1 MYDWL
6 VGQGLRFMPAVNWVE
21 RGLYGEGNTRP
32 RYHVL
37 WGTALALTRWMIER
51 LHEAAQSAPAG
62 RLTLLHRHRITA
74 LEPCD
79 GRVTGAVGIDE
90 ATGAE
95 RRFVAEAVALA
106 TLLNGAH
113 PFGDGALHRAATGLG
128 ARITHAGEMWNCAA
142 GIAHPQPLVTGF
154 DMQDLCQ
161 RVAAQARPWTW
172 QLLNR
177 RIAVKELAIS
187 GAEHTPRIRD
197 RQLLAFLMETLL
209 GNPRLL
215 RQMAAESADFLVD
228 DSLAGL
234 AAKMNALTGGTDV
247 DPAVLQAMA
256 DAFDAQ
262 FALGRRLH
270 DDDQIRRI
278 LHARQWGPDRLRTCA
293 PAPLQLRGAGPVIA
307 ILLPGRILTAR
318 AAAVSIAGG

>member
-1 MYDWL
+1 
-6 VGQGLRFMPAVNWVE
+6 MP
-21 RGLYGEGNTRP
+21 
-32 RYHVL
+32 
-37 WGTALALTRWMIER
+37 
-51 LHEAAQSAPAG
+51 
-62 RLTLLHRHRITA
+62 
-74 LEPCD
+74 
-79 GRVTGAVGIDE
+79 
-90 ATGAE
+90 
-95 RRFVAEAVALA
+95 A

-142 GIAHPQPLVTGF
+142 GIAHPQPQFSGQGLSLIPCKSALWLDAAGRRIGPQPLVTGF

-247 DPAVLQAMA
+247 DPAVLRAMA
-256 DAFDAQ
+256 DAFHAQ

-293 PAPLQLRGAGPVIA
+293 QAPLQLRGAGPVIA

-318 AAAVSIAGG
+318 AAAASIAGG